1 MKTSHAPSLPL
12 LLCLA
17 VGALRISP
25 GQSITPRAESV
36 TIVAEPVPAD
46 TLAGTHTLLDREA
59 IVRSGARDAAELLR
73 FVAVVHLSQAGSK
86 GSLSIVSVRAAKPNF
101 TLVLI
106 DGVPAND
113 IGDQLGGAF
122 NFATLSADEIE
133 RIDILRGPLSSIYGS
148 EAVGGV
154 ISIVLR
160 RPAGEPAVRVSTE
173 GGEFGYGAAHGG
185 VSRTWKRLG
194 LSGDGGFSRMG
205 EQVLDDGFTSGV
217 ASLKADVNLDE
228 SKHVQS
234 FVRWNRLAS
243 TSFPVSSGGP
253 EFAISRAIEHDKADQ
268 MIGGTNYQQQVGA
281 RWFYTAGGD
290 VFSRV
295 AVNETPAIFDR
306 LPPGKSYVPSTA
318 SATRF
323 LRWRVLTVQQ
333 VHPSP
338 WLSFYAVT
346 AFRQENGTSIGNLAG
361 YLPASYA
368 LSRPTFSFSG
378 NGTVT
383 KGGFAVTG
391 GFGLEKSNT
400 YHTVI
405 SPRIGGSYTLV
416 KTRLRASWG
425 QGFKLPSFYAL
436 GSPLV
441 GNPKLVPEFSTGFD
455 AGVERE
461 FAPSAAKVALTYFD
475 NRYRDLVDFDP
486 TVFRLVNDSR
496 GYGRGLELEAS
507 AGVRRVRIGGEV
519 SYLDAGLKDTA
530 NRLRDVPRWS
540 EQVRMS
546 VPVTRA
552 VALDLATV
560 WVGRRYDYQVP
571 VPQYSTVGAYSI
583 TNVKL
588 RWQMKEGLEGTLRVE
603 NMFDR
608 KYREFVGFPS
618 PGIYASAGLTYT
630 RPRKT
635 TP

>member
-1 MKTSHAPSLPL
+1 MA
-12 LLCLA
+12 
-17 VGALRISP
+17 P
-25 GQSITPRAESV
+25 GQSVAPRAESITV
-36 TIVAEPVPAD
+36 IAEPVPAD
-46 TLAGTHTLLDREA
+46 TLAGTHTILDREE

-86 GSLSIVSVRAAKPNF
+86 GSLSSVSIRAAKPNF

-113 IGDQLGGAF
+113 IGDLLGGAF

-133 RIDILRGPLSSIYGS
+133 RVDILRGPLSSIYGS

-160 RPAGEPAVRVSTE
+160 RPADGPVMRLSTE
-173 GGEFGYGAAHGG
+173 GGEFGYGSASGG
-185 VSRTWKRLG
+185 LSRTWKRLG

-205 EQVLDDGFTSGV
+205 QQVLDDGFASGD
-217 ASLKADVNLDE
+217 ASLKADVSLGG

-234 FVRWNRLAS
+234 FMRWNRLAS

-253 EFAISRAIEHDKADQ
+253 AFAISRAIEHDRADQ
-268 MIGGTNYQQQVGA
+268 IVSGTNYQQQVGT

-295 AVNETPAIFDR
+295 AVNDTPAIFDR
-306 LPPGKSYVPSTA
+306 LPPGPSYVPSTA

-323 LRWRVLTVQQ
+323 MRWRVLTVQQ
-333 VHPSP
+333 VHPAR
-338 WLSFYAVT
+338 WLSLYAVT
-346 AFRQENGTSIGNLAG
+346 AFRQENGTSVGNLAG

-383 KGGFAVTG
+383 KGKLAVTG

-405 SPRIGGSYTLV
+405 SPRVGGSYALA

-425 QGFKLPSFYAL
+425 KGFKLPSFYAL

-441 GNPKLVPEFSTGFD
+441 GNPKLVPEFGTGFD

-461 FAPSAAKVALTYFD
+461 FAPAATKVSLTYFD

-486 TVFRLVNDSR
+486 TVFRLVNDSH

-507 AGVRRVRIGGEV
+507 AAVRRVRIGGEV
-519 SYLDAGLKDTA
+519 SYLDAGLKETA

-540 EQVRMS
+540 EQIRMS
-546 VPVTRA
+546 LPVTRA
-552 VALDLATV
+552 MGLDIATV

-583 TNVKL
+583 TNAKL
-588 RWQMKEGLEGTLRVE
+588 RWNLREGLEGTIRVE
-603 NMFDR
+603 NPFDR
-608 KYREFVGFPS
+608 KYQEFVGFPS

-630 RPRKT
+630 RPRKA